1 MKRLLLAPIILV
13 LIPLASCSKSPIPP
27 GIEANV
33 HKACLKA
40 VDYTG
45 CIDQFNKKN
54 EPQKLLSEKEEVLLN
69 ELKKLPAR
77 MTRTSLLQFQQN
89 VSGFVD
95 ALSLAKFEN
104 PDSSLVIN
112 ASKLLDAFDLLYEEW
127 KYSINNS
134 SYSTRNFD
142 VSSSMKNRYDFL
154 FGGNNTS
161 LISQFKFFDVTNNSN
176 VHSIT
181 GPGSRNF
188 THASARQVHSDAN
201 DRDNI
206 HMKTVVDANSTNFRE
221 YTMYAA
227 KESAGT
233 HYFNATVTNNA
244 GCSFAPFCFTIT
256 EVAQ

>member
-77 MTRTSLLQFQQN
+77 MTRTSLLQFQEN

-142 VSSSMKNRYDFL
+142 VSSSMKNRYDSL
-154 FGGNNTS
+154 FGGNTFDLRCVKVSGLMGNFQFS
-161 LISQFKFFDVTNNSN
+161 DPIFNQMFLVVYSAANQLAENGSFKFPS
-176 VHSIT
+176 
-181 GPGSRNF
+181 
-188 THASARQVHSDAN
+188 AS
-201 DRDNI
+201 
-206 HMKTVVDANSTNFRE
+206 
-221 YTMYAA
+221 
-227 KESAGT
+227 ESAFVPHGMT
-233 HYFNATVTNNA
+233 GRMNVGGWNHRSCDLGSNNN
-244 GCSFAPFCFTIT
+244 GSSSNN
-256 EVAQ
+256 